1 MMERFSVNFF
11 LLFTFCLLSGTG
23 CTGSIVEEGE
33 GKTDLITLSFASPA
47 LELLPV
53 TRSTEEGSLP
63 VGSTIRIAAY
73 HLRESGGTGDP
84 ANFSVTAP
92 MVEATFVVGV
102 EGDLLPCQV
111 DGSGKQ
117 IAGNGEEMRIPAGV
131 YDFYAVSP
139 ARPLTQVDGKWQV
152 TGIPHQEDVMTSFA
166 RGIEVSQVSRIVTLR
181 AFRRKCTQV
190 LFEVAPTR
198 DNIVPISSLC
208 GTRLELAGV
217 STAGTGLII
226 GENEKISP
234 SGGDQ
239 TEAGKLSTTD
249 FVTLPDPENPEE
261 PSKLGLNRATT
272 ILLPK
277 NGEPFQVAVTVA
289 RNGIAVTLKATIAK
303 NIVFE
308 EGKQYVFTLEVENDR
323 SLLRLS
329 VYDWTPF
336 GLTDNNV
343 GGAPD
348 GRPTDPEVTPGTPF
362 GLVVAGWD
370 HISWTGGETI
380 GGATIN

>member
-1 MMERFSVNFF
+1 MERFSINVFF
-11 LLFTFCLLSGTG
+11 MFALSLLSGMG
-23 CTGSIVEEGE
+23 CTGGLVEDGE
-33 GKTDLITLSFASPA
+33 EKARFITLFFDQPSLAASLLTTRTEAAPLPA
-47 LELLPV
+47 
-53 TRSTEEGSLP
+53 
-63 VGSTIRIAAY
+63 GSTVRIAAY
-73 HLRESGGTGDP
+73 RIGESVEEAVSADL
-84 ANFSVTAP
+84 SVTAP
-92 MVEATFVVGV
+92 TTEATYVIGCD
-102 EGDLLPCQV
+102 GSLQPCLV
-111 DGSGKQ
+111 DGNGKQ
-117 IAGNGEEMRIPAGV
+117 IPGESSDMTVVAGV

-139 ARPLTQVDGKWQV
+139 ARPFTEVSEKRQITD
-152 TGIPHQEDVMTSFA
+152 IPHQEDVMTAFV
-166 RGIEVSQVSRIVTLR
+166 RGILVSQSSRQVALGD
-181 AFRRKCTQV
+181 FHRKCTQV

-217 STAGTGLII
+217 STAGASLII

>member
-1 MMERFSVNFF
+1 MEDGEEKARF
-11 LLFTFCLLSGTG
+11 
-23 CTGSIVEEGE
+23 
-33 GKTDLITLSFASPA
+33 ITLSFDQPS
-47 LELLPV
+47 LYTSLV
-53 TRSTEEGSLP
+53 TRAEAAPLA

-73 HLRESGGTGDP
+73 RVGESAEAVVP
-84 ANFSVTAP
+84 AGLSVVAP
-92 MVEATFVVGV
+92 TTEATYVVGSD
-102 EGDLLPCQV
+102 GSLQPCWV
-111 DGSGKQ
+111 DGNGKQ
-117 IAGNGEEMRIPAGV
+117 IPGESSDMTVVAGV

-139 ARPLTQVDGKWQV
+139 ARPFTEVSGKRQI
-152 TGIPHQEDVMTSFA
+152 TGIPHQEDVMTAFV
-166 RGIEVSQVSRIVTLR
+166 RDIPVSQSSRRVALGD
-181 AFRRKCTQV
+181 FHRKCTQV
-190 LFEVAPTR
+190 LFEVAPTKN
-198 DNIVPISSLC
+198 NIVPISSLC
-208 GTRLELAGV
+208 GTRLELTGV
-217 STAGTGLII
+217 SAAGASLIV
-226 GENEKISP
+226 GENEKILP

-239 TEAGKLSTTD
+239 TEAGKLSTTN
-249 FVTLPDPENPEE
+249 FVTLADPENPDE

-303 NIVFE
+303 SIVFE

-329 VYDWTPF
+329 VFDWSPF
-336 GLTDNNV
+336 GLTDTNV

-348 GRPTDPEVTPGTPF
+348 DRPTDPDVTPGTPF